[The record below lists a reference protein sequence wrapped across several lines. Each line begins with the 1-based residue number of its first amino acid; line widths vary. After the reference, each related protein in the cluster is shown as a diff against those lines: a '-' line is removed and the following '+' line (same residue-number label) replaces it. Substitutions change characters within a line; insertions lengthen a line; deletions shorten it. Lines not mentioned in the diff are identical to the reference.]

1 MCKVLCIWS
10 HDDNRIR
17 KKAERDCIKSH
28 YCAEN
33 ESSDQGYY
41 MKVYINA
48 FGLLKKYFGDSK
60 YCLEIPKGST
70 MYDLMNAINGVWGEK
85 LPPYLWDSG
94 KKRFRGSVV
103 IMIQKK
109 AVTSMETLLKEGQ
122 EVNLYKVL
130 AGG

>member
-1 MCKVLCIWS
+1 
-10 HDDNRIR
+10 
-17 KKAERDCIKSH
+17 
-28 YCAEN
+28 
-33 ESSDQGYY
+33 

-70 MYDLMNAINGVWGEK
+70 MYDLMNVINGVWGEK
-85 LPPYLWDSG
+85 LPPYLWDSE

-109 AVTSMETLLKEGQ
+109 AITSMEALLNEGQ

-130 AGG
+130 TGG